1 MIFKKIKNLKKKK
14 KTKISFYIKFFK
26 FKIFMFK
33 LDLKINKNIHIN
45 SIKIFKLLLNINN
58 FGVFIN
64 KNLKIESDWIFP
76 FWKNGFI
83 SNFLNL
89 RWYFIQFFFLKK
101 LPIFIIN
108 LTQNSIISL
117 ETINQNI
124 PLINFF
130 KISSFTKNKNIGD
143 YFFSNFYFF
152 KNLDNIFFIIKILK
166 YIKKYKNV

>member
-1 MIFKKIKNLKKKK
+1 MLFKNIKNLKKKK

-26 FKIFMFK
+26 FKIFIFK
-33 LDLKINKNIHIN
+33 LDLRINKNIHIN
-45 SIKIFKLLLNINN
+45 TIKIFKLLLNINN

-64 KNLKIESDWIFP
+64 KNLKIENNWIFP

-89 RWYFIQFFFLKK
+89 RWYFIHFFFLKK

-108 LTQNSIISL
+108 LTQNPIISL
-117 ETINQNI
+117 ETINKNI

-130 KISSFTKNKNIGD
+130 KTSAFTKKKNIGD
-143 YFFSNFYFF
+143 YFFSNFFFF
-152 KNLDNIFFIIKILK
+152 KSLDNIFFIIKILK